1 MRSSAFEKHIAVN
14 RLGSVGS
21 FQEEKGGPSVK
32 FFHVCGGVDG
42 DTASS
47 DDFDW
52 PR

>member
-1 MRSSAFEKHIAVN
+1 MGLALS
-14 RLGSVGS
+14 GS
-21 FQEEKGGPSVK
+21 FQEEKGEPAIE
-32 FFHVCGGVDG
+32 FFHVSSGVDG